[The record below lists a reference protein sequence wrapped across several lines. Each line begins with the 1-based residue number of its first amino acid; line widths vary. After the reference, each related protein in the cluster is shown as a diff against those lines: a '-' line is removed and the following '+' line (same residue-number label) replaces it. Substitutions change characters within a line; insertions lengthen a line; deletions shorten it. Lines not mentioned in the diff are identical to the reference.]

1 MNALLIAAVLLAPPA
16 PTPPKAQLEPSMQ
29 AALSAVVVLQP
40 LVASPVAF
48 RDPANAAQVRAS
60 LDVLTPLEHF
70 FTKPAGPTPP
80 AAGIATLFTR
90 ELEKSRKDFDAGRT
104 EDARMR
110 LRSITALCFGCH
122 QREPAA
128 QDPKT
133 AAPLM
138 DTLKLT
144 PLERA
149 SVYAST
155 RQLDRALA
163 EWDRIFATTPSN
175 DVEAFEQ
182 TEAVRFALSVAVQG
196 KDDPAIA
203 IALLEKNKD
212 RKELPR
218 FTTVQMA
225 QWLVEA
231 KAWQAERFDAAKQKP
246 AALVARAKAL
256 MANSRIEK
264 GPTADD
270 ARLVSHLRAAGYLQ
284 EALRREPAA
293 PFRGE
298 ALYLLGV
305 VSAAVADPT
314 LWRLEWITLESCVR
328 ENPKSAL
335 AKKCADRLT
344 ERTYFSYT
352 GRGGLDLPAGVAAD
366 LGVLH
371 GIAR

>member
-1 MNALLIAAVLLAPPA
+1 MNALLVAAVLLAPPPA
-16 PTPPKAQLEPSMQ
+16 PAKAQLMPSMQ
-29 AALSAVVVLQP
+29 AALTSVVTLQP

-48 RDPANAAQVRAS
+48 RDPANAARIRAA

-70 FTKPAGPTPP
+70 FVKPGPTTP
-80 AAGIATLFTR
+80 ATGIASLFAR
-90 ELEKSRKDFDAGRT
+90 ELQRSRRDFDEGRT

-110 LRSITALCFGCH
+110 LRSITSLCNGCH
-122 QREPAA
+122 QREPEKDA
-128 QDPKT
+128 K
-133 AAPLM
+133 APILQL
-138 DTLKLT
+138 DGLPLT

-149 SVYAST
+149 SVFAAT

-163 EWDRIFATTPSN
+163 EWDRIFSTKPAN
-175 DVEAFEQ
+175 DVDAFEQ
-182 TEAVRFALSVAVQG
+182 TEALRFALSVAVQG

-203 IALLEKNKD
+203 IALLEKNKA
-212 RKELPR
+212 RAELPR

-231 KAWQAERFDAAKQKP
+231 KAWQAEKFEAAKQKP

-256 MANSRIEK
+256 MANSGIDK

-305 VSAAVADPT
+305 VSSAVADPT

-328 ENPKSAL
+328 ENPKTEL
-335 AKKCADRLT
+335 ARKCADRLT
-344 ERTYFSYT
+344 ERTFFSYT
-352 GRGGLDLPAGVAAD
+352 GRGGLDVPAGVLAE

-371 GIAR
+371 GVAR